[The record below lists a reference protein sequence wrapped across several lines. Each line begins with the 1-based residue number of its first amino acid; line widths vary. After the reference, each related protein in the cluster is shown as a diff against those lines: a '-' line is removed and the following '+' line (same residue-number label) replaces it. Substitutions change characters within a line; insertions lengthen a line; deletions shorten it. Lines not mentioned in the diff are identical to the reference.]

1 LARRGNVVV
10 KLKKLHLLIEYLRK
24 YNVKTGS
31 PPKVKKIIMNKTV
44 FVDIDTQFD
53 FMNPSGALY
62 VPGIEGIIDNIKKL
76 FDYAKEHKI
85 RILSSTDAHTVDDPE
100 FKIFPAHCI
109 KGTPGNQKIEASTC
123 NDNIVIENIEQEITA
138 SMMDHEQII
147 VESQTFDIFESINT
161 DKIVKKLDAQ
171 NFVVFGVVTDYCVK
185 AAVLGLLK
193 RGYNVSLVTDA
204 TKSIT
209 KEGNEKSLNE
219 MKDAGAVFTTTKY
232 IIAG

>member
-1 LARRGNVVV
+1 M
-10 KLKKLHLLIEYLRK
+10 K
-24 YNVKTGS
+24 
-31 PPKVKKIIMNKTV
+31 NKTV

-53 FMNPSGALY
+53 FMNPRGNLY
-62 VPGIEGIIDNIKKL
+62 VPDAEDIIDNIKKL
-76 FDYAKEHKI
+76 FDYAKKRNI
-85 RILSSTDAHTVDDPE
+85 KILSSIDAHTVDDPE
-100 FKIFPAHCI
+100 FKLFPAHCI
-109 KGTPGNQKIEASTC
+109 KGTSGNQKIEASTC
-123 NDNIVIENIEQEITA
+123 HDNIIIENREQEVA
-138 SMMDHEQII
+138 ESMMGHEQII

-161 DKIVKKLDAQ
+161 DEIIKKLVAC
-171 NFVVFGVVTDYCVK
+171 NYVVFGVATDYCVK

-219 MKDAGAVFTTTKY
+219 MKDAGAVFTTTKD